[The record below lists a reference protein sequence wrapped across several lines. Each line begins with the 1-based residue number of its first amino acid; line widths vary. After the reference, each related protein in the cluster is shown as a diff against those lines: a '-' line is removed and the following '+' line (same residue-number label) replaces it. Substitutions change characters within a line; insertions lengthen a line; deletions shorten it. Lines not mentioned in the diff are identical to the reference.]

1 MEQQPR
7 LPLWFLVM
15 NWVLIAGAFVLGT
28 FLGRSHGQALPEPQR
43 SALELVYQQVMTS
56 HVGEQDG
63 HELLE
68 RAIAGM
74 VKGLDPYSAYVPPRD
89 AARYDE
95 SNSGHYEGVGAEMA
109 AHGDAVV
116 VHFPFAGG
124 PADRAG
130 LLPGDLLRSVD
141 DTVLDTADERERAA
155 EFVRGPADTDV
166 RLGIERDGQRL
177 DLLVRRDDVQRPCV
191 RWAHLLDG
199 EARLGYVYVAD
210 FHPGARDQL
219 QGAIESLQ
227 AGGALRGLVIDL
239 RYDGGGLLDECI
251 GIANLFLRSGTI
263 VTQQRRNKEVIER
276 RTAKPEACRFPELP
290 LVVLVSAE
298 SASASEVL
306 TGALQDHGRALVVGE
321 HTFGKGLVNTVYSWK
336 GHDFRLKLT
345 TGSYRTPNDRDIEG
359 HYRAPGGGPHEAKG
373 GIEPDVPVALPH
385 ADKLRIHAQLEGNE
399 VPERHRAKHAAA
411 AAKYGFQVPAPP
423 TPATD
428 AQLRQ
433 ALQSLRER
441 ADAAAPGPGTSGR

>member
-28 FLGRSHGQALPEPQR
+28 ILGRSQGNPLPQPQR
-43 SALELVYQQVMTS
+43 TALELVYQQVMSS
-56 HVGEQDG
+56 HVDVQDG

-74 VKGLDPYSAYVPPRD
+74 VKGLDPYSTYVPPRD

-95 SNSGHYEGVGAEMA
+95 SNSGHYQGVGAEMA
-109 AHGDAVV
+109 AHGDTVV

-141 DTVLDTADERERAA
+141 DTTLDTAEKRERAA

-191 RWAHLLDG
+191 RWAHLLDA

-219 QGAIESLQ
+219 QRAIEALQ
-227 AGGALRGLVIDL
+227 AFGDLRGLVIDL

-251 GIANLFLRSGTI
+251 GITNLFLRSGTI
-263 VTQQRRNKEVIER
+263 VTQKRRNQEVLDHR
-276 RTAKPEACRFPELP
+276 VAKPEACRFPELP

-336 GHDFRLKLT
+336 GYDFRLKLT

-359 HYRAPGGGPHEAKG
+359 HHQAAGAGSEKKG
-373 GIEPDVPVALPH
+373 GIEPDVPVAMPH
-385 ADKLRIHAQLEGNE
+385 ADKLRIHALLEGNE
-399 VPERHRAKHAAA
+399 VPERHRARNAAA
-411 AAKYGFQVPAPP
+411 AAKYGFQVPTPP
-423 TPATD
+423 APATD

-441 ADAAAPGPGTSGR
+441 VATTAAGPGTGGR